1 MRANPGFVVLLLV
14 VTGTAA
20 GIFAAPTA
28 AATQCT
34 STGPGTTV
42 CQRPGGSTSI
52 NSSPTQMG
60 PVLPGDCYLA
70 YLDPLCD
77 DSVSG
82 ITFGRSGITLR
93 SGRGR

>member
-1 MRANPGFVVLLLV
+1 MRTKPGFVIVLLV
-14 VTGTAA
+14 MTGTVASTYAA
-20 GIFAAPTA
+20 ATA
-28 AATQCT
+28 GATQCT
-34 STGPGTTV
+34 STGPGTTI

-52 NSSPTQMG
+52 NSSPTQVG

-93 SGRGR
+93 SGR